1 MPNTD
6 PYAVLGVARTAT
18 AEEIRTAYRKLARKY
33 HPDVNPGDKAA
44 EARFKEV
51 AAAYDVLSDEQKR
64 KNFDE
69 FGPDSL
75 QSGFDPEQA
84 RAYKRWQD
92 ARAHAPPPRAHE
104 EAFDWNLEDLLGQFG
119 GMGGRREG
127 AFRSGPRRGPD
138 AMGEVELDFI
148 QAVHGTEVSLTIPG
162 IATPL
167 RVRIPPGAD
176 DGSQITL
183 RGQGA
188 PGPGGGP
195 PGDVIIRTRVRPHRF
210 FRREGLDLVLDLP
223 VTLSE
228 AYNGATVDVPTPGG
242 PVKLKIPPRTQTGA
256 RLRLRGKGVSRGKQV
271 GDLFAVVWLRLP
283 DADDAAL
290 GDALRAAD
298 ALYARP
304 VREGMDR

>member
-1 MPNTD
+1 MSKLD
-6 PYAVLGVARTAT
+6 PYGTLGVARTAT

-44 EARFKEV
+44 EAHFKEV

-69 FGPDSL
+69 FGADAL
-75 QSGFDPEQA
+75 HTGFDPDQA
-84 RAYKRWQD
+84 RAYKRWQE

-104 EAFDWNLEDLLGQFG
+104 DAFDWNLEDLLGQFG
-119 GMGGRREG
+119 AGGPSGSRRG
-127 AFRSGPRRGPD
+127 GPRRGPD
-138 AMGEVELDFI
+138 ATGEVDLDFM
-148 QAVHGTEVSLTIPG
+148 QALHGAEVTLTVPG
-162 IATPL
+162 VATPL

-176 DGSQITL
+176 DGSQVTL

-195 PGDVIIRTRVRPHRF
+195 PGDVIIRTRVRPHPV

-242 PVKLKIPPRTQTGA
+242 PVKMKIPPRTQSGT
-256 RLRLRGKGVSRGKQV
+256 RLRLRGKGVARGGQV
-271 GDLFAVVWLRLP
+271 GDLFAVAWLRLP
-283 DADDAAL
+283 EAEDRAL
-290 GDALRAAD
+290 GEALRAAD

-304 VREGMDR
+304 PREGMDR

>member
-1 MPNTD
+1 MSITD
-6 PYAVLGVARTAT
+6 PYGVLGVARTAT

-33 HPDVNPGDKAA
+33 HPDINPGDKAA
-44 EARFKEV
+44 EDQFKQV

-69 FGPDSL
+69 FGADSL
-75 QSGFDPEQA
+75 LSGFDPEQA

-92 ARAHAPPPRAHE
+92 ARAHAPPPRGHE
-104 EAFDWNLEDLLGQFG
+104 EGFDWNLEDLLGQL
-119 GMGGRREG
+119 GGRDP
-127 AFRSGPRRGPD
+127 FRGGPRRGAD
-138 AMGEVELDFI
+138 ATGEVELDFM
-148 QAVHGTEVSLTIPG
+148 QALHGAEVSLTIPG

-195 PGDVIIRTRVRPHRF
+195 PGDVIIRTRVRPHPLY
-210 FRREGLDLVLDLP
+210 RREGLDLVLDLP

-228 AYNGATVDVPTPGG
+228 AYNGGAVDVPTPGG
-242 PVKLKIPPRTQTGA
+242 PVKLKIPPRTQCGA
-256 RLRLRGKGVSRGKQV
+256 RLRLRGKGVSRGGQV

-283 DADDAAL
+283 EADDDAL
-290 GDALRAAD
+290 GEALRAAD
-298 ALYARP
+298 ALYTRP